1 MNLVYGEIIALSP
14 EREIRIGKVRV
25 GGAIIAVSLDFV
37 SPAQIG
43 EVVLVC
49 DGVAIA
55 KVEHERNTV
64 NSYVPRNTREAH

>member
-14 EREIRIGKVRV
+14 ERGIRIGKVRV

-55 KVEHERNTV
+55 KVKHESKTED
-64 NSYVPRNTREAH
+64 SYVPGNTGEAH

>member
-1 MNLVYGEIIALSP
+1 MNLVYGEIVALCS
-14 EREIRIGKVRV
+14 ERGMRIGKIRV
-25 GGAIIAVSLDFV
+25 GAAIKAVSLDFV

-43 EVVLVC
+43 ETVLVC

-55 KVEHERNTV
+55 KVEHERNTE